1 MDSMTTDS
9 VSLVDASYRLSPK
22 FGKLVGALLNVQ
34 RAAGHVSKDSNA
46 EIEGRGYRYPTLAA
60 VLDVVKPLLCDNNVL
75 VLQPTRVEDAKVTV
89 TTLLMVEDEFIESS
103 LTLAAAQATPQ
114 SVGSAITYARRYGL
128 LSLLCLATEDDD
140 GLAGSFQLPKTTAAT
155 STPAKAT
162 AKPKAEAKPAAAV
175 AVAVKPEAKVEPK
188 VEAVKADATPVAAE
202 VKTEVVAAAAPV
214 AEAAPVAAVVDVA
227 AAPAAAEPAAAEPT
241 AAVVAAPVAEAPAA
255 EAPAVEVKPAIVLPG
270 APEGLTEH
278 EASVIARL
286 RDAVAAGQCS
296 LDRAKASLSEGG
308 LSFKQLTSKAV
319 TYARVLILKEPST
332 AALDVG
338 F

>member
-241 AAVVAAPVAEAPAA
+241 AAVVAAPVAEAPA
-255 EAPAVEVKPAIVLPG
+255 VEVKPAIVLPG

>member
-46 EIEGRGYRYPTLAA
+46 EVEGRGYRYSTLAA

-140 GLAGSFQLPKTTAAT
+140 GLAGGFPLPKATAAAPT
-155 STPAKAT
+155 TAKAT
-162 AKPKAEAKPAAAV
+162 AKPKA
-175 AVAVKPEAKVEPK
+175 AVAVKPEAKVE
-188 VEAVKADATPVAAE
+188 AVKTD
-202 VKTEVVAAAAPV
+202 AAPV
-214 AEAAPVAAVVDVA
+214 ATPEVKAEVAPAPVATVAETA
-227 AAPAAAEPAAAEPT
+227 AAPAAAEP
-241 AAVVAAPVAEAPAA
+241 VAA
-255 EAPAVEVKPAIVLPG
+255 APAVETKPAIVLPG
-270 APEGLTEH
+270 APEGLTEQ

-308 LSFKQLTSKAV
+308 LSFKQLTPKAV

>member
-241 AAVVAAPVAEAPAA
+241 AAVVAAPVAD
-255 EAPAVEVKPAIVLPG
+255 APAVEVKPAIVLPG

>member
-162 AKPKAEAKPAAAV
+162 AKPKAEAKPATAV

-227 AAPAAAEPAAAEPT
+227 AAPAAAEPT
-241 AAVVAAPVAEAPAA
+241 AAVVAAPVA

>member
-1 MDSMTTDS
+1 MDSMTADS

-46 EIEGRGYRYPTLAA
+46 EIEGRGYRYSTLAA

-140 GLAGSFQLPKTTAAT
+140 GLAGSFPLPKATAAAA

-162 AKPKAEAKPAAAV
+162 AKPKAEPKA

-188 VEAVKADATPVAAE
+188 VEAVKTDAAPVAAPE
-202 VKTEVVAAAAPV
+202 VKAEVAAAPV
-214 AEAAPVAAVVDVA
+214 ATVAEAAV
-227 AAPAAAEPAAAEPT
+227 APAAAEPAP
-241 AAVVAAPVAEAPAA
+241 VATVAEAAVAPA
-255 EAPAVEVKPAIVLPG
+255 APAVEAKPAIVLPG
-270 APEGLTEH
+270 APEGLTEQ

-308 LSFKQLTSKAV
+308 LSFKQLTPKAV

>member
-241 AAVVAAPVAEAPAA
+241 AAVVAALVAD
-255 EAPAVEVKPAIVLPG
+255 APAVEVKPAIVLPG

>member
-46 EIEGRGYRYPTLAA
+46 EVEGRGYRYSTLAA

-140 GLAGSFQLPKTTAAT
+140 GLAGGFPLPKATAAAPT
-155 STPAKAT
+155 TAKAT
-162 AKPKAEAKPAAAV
+162 AKPKAEPKAEPKA
-175 AVAVKPEAKVEPK
+175 AVAVKPEAKVE
-188 VEAVKADATPVAAE
+188 AVKTD
-202 VKTEVVAAAAPV
+202 AAPV
-214 AEAAPVAAVVDVA
+214 ATPEVKAEVAPAPVATVAETAAAPA
-227 AAPAAAEPAAAEPT
+227 AAPAAAEP
-241 AAVVAAPVAEAPAA
+241 VAA
-255 EAPAVEVKPAIVLPG
+255 APAVETKPAIVLPG
-270 APEGLTEH
+270 APEGLTEQ

-308 LSFKQLTSKAV
+308 LSFKQLTPKAV